1 MSEPLP
7 SLRADKYLHHVRI
20 FKTRTMATQAC
31 ERGQVKLDSKDI
43 KPSRDLHPGDT
54 LHIERGDLRL
64 IIKVKAF
71 PESRIGAPLVAEFY
85 DNLTPPENYVKAS
98 EARRDRAVITPR
110 PHDTLM
116 RPSKKDLRAIREW
129 LGRE

>member
-1 MSEPLP
+1 MSEALT

-20 FKTRTMATQAC
+20 FKTRTLATQAC
-31 ERGQVKLDSKDI
+31 DRGHVKLDSKDI

-71 PESRIGAPLVAEFY
+71 PANRIGPPLVAEFY

-110 PHDTLM
+110 PHDTLT
-116 RPSKKDLRAIREW
+116 RPTKKDLRAIRQW